1 MKQDLKPRNDKD
13 QKLDLWIRFYD
24 NGNVYIKGIYI
35 NDVKYGYWIDNWIYS
50 KNITFYIK

>member
-35 NDVKYGYWIDNWIYS
+35 NDVKYGYWIDNWIN
-50 KNITFYIK
+50 KPEITFYLK